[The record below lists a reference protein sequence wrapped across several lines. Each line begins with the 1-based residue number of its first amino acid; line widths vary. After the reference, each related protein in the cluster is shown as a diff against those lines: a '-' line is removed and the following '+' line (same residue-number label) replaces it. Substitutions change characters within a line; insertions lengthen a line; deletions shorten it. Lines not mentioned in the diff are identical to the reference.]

1 MSLALLIEWA
11 IKSVV
16 IILIILGGFAYLTLL
31 ERRALARIQVRIGP
45 NRAGPWG
52 LLQPVADGIKL
63 IFKEELIPRE
73 ADKLLFILAPVITVT
88 PALIIL
94 AVIPLGP
101 EATLFGRSIGL
112 DLASNVNVGVL
123 YILAVASIAV
133 YGIVIAGWSSGN
145 KYALL
150 GGIRSSAQ
158 MISYELALGLAIVG
172 PIMLSQSM
180 SIDKII
186 AGQRGLWYVILQPL
200 GFLIFLTASVAEVNR
215 APFDMPEAE
224 QELTAGYHVE
234 YSGMKFALF
243 FMAEY
248 GKMIAVSFI
257 TATLFLGG
265 YLGPL
270 VDRFWWLGP
279 VYLIIK
285 VLIVLFILIWLRAT
299 LPRFRYD
306 RLMEFGWKILLPL
319 ALLNVLVSGAVF
331 VLVGG

>member
-1 MSLALLIEWA
+1 
-11 IKSVV
+11 
-16 IILIILGGFAYLTLL
+16 
-31 ERRALARIQVRIGP
+31 
-45 NRAGPWG
+45 
-52 LLQPVADGIKL
+52 
-63 IFKEELIPRE
+63 
-73 ADKLLFILAPVITVT
+73 
-88 PALIIL
+88 
-94 AVIPLGP
+94 
-101 EATLFGRSIGL
+101 
-112 DLASNVNVGVL
+112 
-123 YILAVASIAV
+123 
-133 YGIVIAGWSSGN
+133 
-145 KYALL
+145 
-150 GGIRSSAQ
+150 
-158 MISYELALGLAIVG
+158 MISYELALGLAVVG
-172 PIMLSQSM
+172 PIMLAQSL
-180 SIDKII
+180 SIDQIV
-186 AGQRGLWYVILQPL
+186 AGQRGLWYAVLQPL

-265 YLGPL
+265 YLGPF

-279 VYLIIK
+279 IYLFIK
-285 VLIVLFILIWLRAT
+285 VLIVLFIMIWLRAT

-319 ALLNVLVSGAVF
+319 ALLNVLVTGAIF